1 MTTTPK
7 FVCEVYRDNANEW
20 RWRTIAHNG
29 NIVAISP
36 EGYKNFGEAY
46 EMASKLNE
54 NADICV
60 LKEISEGKEFL
71 SEHD

>member
-1 MTTTPK
+1 MSKPK
-7 FVCEVYRDNANEW
+7 FICEVYRDNANEW

-36 EGYKNFGEAY
+36 DGYENFGDAY
-46 EMASKLNE
+46 AIASKLNE
-54 NADICV
+54 GAEICV
-60 LKEISEGKEFL
+60 LKETAEGKEFL

>member
-1 MTTTPK
+1 MSTPK
-7 FVCEVYRDNANEW
+7 FICEVYKDNSNEW

-29 NIVAISP
+29 NIVAVSP
-36 EGYKNFGEAY
+36 EGYKNFGDAY

-54 NADICV
+54 KAEICV
-60 LKEISEGKEFL
+60 LKETSEGKEFL